1 MTRVSAQRGQARLLY
16 NGRVGILAVIL
27 LVSAVVL
34 IAAAEWPRLS
44 GRLGLEA
51 RSRRQRRR
59 RKASFTVIE
68 GEGAA
73 DDFAASVERDLA
85 NLPVIGEPDDR
96 SRR

>member
-1 MTRVSAQRGQARLLY
+1 MTRVSARRGRASLLY

-27 LVSAVVL
+27 LVAAVVL

-44 GRLGLEA
+44 GRLGLEG

-68 GEGAA
+68 GEGA

>member
-1 MTRVSAQRGQARLLY
+1 MV
-16 NGRVGILAVIL
+16 L
-27 LVSAVVL
+27 LVCALLL

-44 GRLGLEA
+44 ARVGPEA
-51 RSRRQRRR
+51 RGRRERRR

-68 GEGAA
+68 GDRD

-85 NLPVIGEPDDR
+85 NLPVLGEPDDR